1 MTILLFVIITLQNFY
16 TIKNEINQTQ
26 KQLKRVRRE
35 SSSDS
40 K

>member
-26 KQLKRVRRE
+26 KQLKQVRRE
-35 SSSDS
+35 SSGDS